1 MRLEGYD
8 DDLLDEEEV
17 IDEFLG
23 ENPRA
28 RDLRLMRQALEH
40 RLSMFQRD
48 QERSKEER
56 ERAMMLGKI
65 AELHKQIAAIR
76 QEEEITT
83 FVEGSVRITLR
94 NTPLHELDY

>member
-1 MRLEGYD
+1 MRIEGYD

-40 RLSMFQRD
+40 RLGMFQRD
-48 QERSKEER
+48 HERSKDER
-56 ERAMMLGKI
+56 ERAMMISKI
-65 AELHKQIAAIR
+65 AEMHKQIAAIR
-76 QEEEITT
+76 QEEEITA
-83 FVEGSVRITLR
+83 FVEGSVRVTLR
-94 NTPLHELDY
+94 NSPLDDLDY

>member
-1 MRLEGYD
+1 MRIEGYD

-17 IDEFLG
+17 IDKFLG

-40 RLSMFQRD
+40 RLFMFEREH
-48 QERSKEER
+48 ERSKEER
-56 ERAMMLGKI
+56 ERAAMLGKM

-83 FVEGSVRITLR
+83 FVEGSVRVTLR
-94 NTPLHELDY
+94 NSPLNELDY